1 MATNPSDDTAELLAQ
16 FKNLSSVA
24 AMVAQFEE
32 LTKTAHQREVQLQDF
47 KAQLEEERRKSE
59 QERHKREEADQER
72 DQERHKREEADQE
85 RDQERQK
92 REEADQERDQE
103 RQKREKADKERDQE
117 RQKREKSD
125 KAWEKAIE
133 ELSQQRLRAQH
144 AEQRAANYEEL
155 LKTFQF
161 DNMPTPT
168 INPTSF
174 KMPKPDRIKE
184 ELRHL
189 AIGENTIL
197 SLGQNLPINVQK
209 ALMKEYVL
217 REHVSNFESALA
229 WLTFLKTQHIDWNNF
244 EQWLEI
250 LCLNGYE
257 HMS

>member
-32 LTKTAHQREVQLQDF
+32 LKQTAHQREAQLQDF
-47 KAQLEEERRKSE
+47 KAQVK
-59 QERHKREEADQER
+59 QERQRREEAD
-72 DQERHKREEADQE
+72 K
-85 RDQERQK
+85 
-92 REEADQERDQE
+92 
-103 RQKREKADKERDQE
+103 KREKADKERDQE

-133 ELSQQRLRAQH
+133 ELNQQRLRAQH
-144 AEQRAANYEEL
+144 AEQRAANYEER

-168 INPTSF
+168 IHPTSF
-174 KMPKPDRIKE
+174 KMPKRDRIKE

-217 REHVSNFESALA
+217 RDNVSNFESALA

-250 LCLNGYE
+250 FCLNGYE

>member
-1 MATNPSDDTAELLAQ
+1 MAANPSDDTAELLAQ

-59 QERHKREEADQER
+59 QERH
-72 DQERHKREEADQE
+72 
-85 RDQERQK
+85 K

-217 REHVSNFESALA
+217 RGHVSNFESALA